1 MTLRAWR
8 RRGSRVDQL
17 AVQLQELRLE
27 TARLSD
33 AAKELS
39 ADLTAVRA
47 RANDAYRLGY
57 QSGWAL
63 EHALLDITEMRR
75 DLDGVLSGDE

>member
-1 MTLRAWR
+1 MALRAWR

-17 AVQLQELRLE
+17 AVQLNALRLE
-27 TARLSD
+27 NER
-33 AAKELS
+33 LS
-39 ADLTAVRA
+39 ADLDAVRA

>member
-1 MTLRAWR
+1 
-8 RRGSRVDQL
+8 VDQL
-17 AVQLQELRLE
+17 AVQLKALRLE
-27 TARLSD
+27 NERLTELIED
-33 AAKELS
+33 RDKAVKKLS
-39 ADLTAVRA
+39 AVLAAVRA
-47 RANDAYRLGY
+47 RADDAYRLGY